1 MDKKTP
7 DIDLSAFTD
16 LEIIELILAS
26 GKTVYFSELYDRY
39 ANKVYG
45 KAIQMVKDRDLAQDL
60 AHDILIKAFLKLNTF
75 QGKSSFSTWLYQ
87 VSYTH
92 CIDYIRKNSKMRS
105 ETLEEERFD
114 TSASSGDDEVQEK
127 ILLEIKLQRL
137 TEILEMIN
145 PEDKMFLL
153 MKYQDRMSIKELAE
167 QFDMSESAVKMK
179 LKRIRDKVRSIN
191 EAWDTD
197 KELGS

>member
-1 MDKKTP
+1 LDRETP
-7 DIDLSAFTD
+7 NIDLSEFTD

-26 GKTVYFSELYDRY
+26 GKTMYFSELYDRY

-75 QGKSSFSTWLYQ
+75 QGKSSFSTWLFQ

-114 TSASSGDDEVQEK
+114 NSANDGDDQVQDK
-127 ILLEIKLQRL
+127 KLLEIKLQRL
-137 TEILEMIN
+137 AQILEMIN

-153 MKYQDRMSIKELAE
+153 MKYQDHMSIKDLAE
-167 QFDMSESAVKMK
+167 HFDLSESAVKMR

-191 EAWDTD
+191 EAWDD
-197 KELGS
+197 KNELGS